1 MTSPKVP
8 FTHVTLANGLRVF
21 LKEIHTAPLI
31 SSWLWYRVGSRDET
45 PGLTGISHWTEH
57 MQFKGT
63 PRFSSTVLD
72 KAISRH
78 GGNWNAMTFLDW
90 TSYFETMPANK
101 FDLVL
106 ELEADRMVNSLFDE
120 KEVASERNVV
130 ISEREG
136 NENEPIFRL
145 GESIQRA
152 AFQVHPYRHEVIGE
166 MQDLRTITPRGP
178 LRPLPPV
185 LHPQ

>member
-1 MTSPKVP
+1 
-8 FTHVTLANGLRVF
+8 
-21 LKEIHTAPLI
+21 
-31 SSWLWYRVGSRDET
+31 
-45 PGLTGISHWTEH
+45 

-130 ISEREG
+130 ISEPEG

-145 GESIQRA
+145 GESIQRRS

-166 MQDLRTITPRGP
+166 MQDLRTITREDLYAHYRRFYIPNNAVLSVAGDSNTKVMLARSGIVEPSGRSGP
-178 LRPLPPV
+178 AALFGT
-185 LHPQ
+185 